1 MLEYYGYLWST
12 TWPNLIGL
20 ILIWGLVLSRLG
32 WKYIVTW
39 RYAHDAWGFLLLA
52 GRTILW
58 VVVLGIYT
66 QLLFLTEADWL
77 SQPGYILGSV
87 AGKTYDSGF
96 KCYVL
101 NVRTDTAVNLF
112 YVDQNVYEQLKI
124 EDHVKL
130 MYLPKRREVVR
141 CELVQSLL

>member
-1 MLEYYGYLWST
+1 MLEYYSYLWIT

-20 ILIWGLVLSRLG
+20 ILIWGLVLTRLG

-52 GRTILW
+52 G
-58 VVVLGIYT
+58 
-66 QLLFLTEADWL
+66 
-77 SQPGYILGSV
+77 
-87 AGKTYDSGF
+87 KTYDAGL

-101 NVRTDTAVNLF
+101 NVRTGAAVNLF

-124 EDHVKL
+124 EDQVKL